1 MADVGR
7 EATGLD
13 FAQLDLKEWPLPMD
27 DEPDV
32 PAHGKPYKQAHT
44 RAWSDKVAG
53 SDAFIIVTP
62 QYNWGYPASLKNAI
76 DHLYKE
82 WNDKPLMIVSYGGQG
97 GTKAALQL
105 RLVAESLKMRVVAV
119 EPALTLPK
127 ETIGGGTPLDPKRPL
142 PDTATPSSKRW
153 PNSRPW
159 WRHRWR
165 EGVAV
170 SRLDGRRWRPRQRVA
185 RWALAVWRAAT
196 WCAA

>member
-1 MADVGR
+1 MPATPTVQIIVSSVRADRLCPTVAGWVADVGR

-13 FAQLDLKEWPLPMD
+13 FALLDLKEWPLPMD

-82 WNDKPLMIVSYGGQG
+82 WNDKPVMIVSYGGQG

-127 ETIGGGTPLDPKRPL
+127 ETIGGGTPLDPDAAFARYR
-142 PDTATPSSKRW
+142 DTVK
-153 PNSRPW
+153 
-159 WRHRWR
+159 
-165 EGVAV
+165 
-170 SRLDGRRWRPRQRVA
+170 Q
-185 RWALAVWRAAT
+185 ALAELEAMVAAPV
-196 WCAA
+196 A